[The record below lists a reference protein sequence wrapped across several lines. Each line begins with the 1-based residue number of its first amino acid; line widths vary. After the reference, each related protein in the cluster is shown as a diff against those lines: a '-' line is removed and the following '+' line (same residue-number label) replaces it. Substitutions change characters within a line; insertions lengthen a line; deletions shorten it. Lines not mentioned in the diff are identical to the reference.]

1 MIYIGIDP
9 GLTGAVSVILAT
21 DGEVHLHD
29 MPVMSNVKAAE
40 KGRKRQHVDPH
51 ALAWLLA
58 DYNRNKSRVFL
69 EYTQAG
75 MKGAIAN
82 YSLGHSSG
90 IIMGV
95 LAALGFSYEL
105 VRPQEWK
112 KEFDLLKAQKDCSRT
127 MAQQLFPMVNL
138 SKKKDEGKAEA
149 LLIAEWGRR
158 RHAIHID

>member
-21 DGEVHLHD
+21 DGEIQLHD
-29 MPVMSNVKAAE
+29 MPVMANVKAAE

-51 ALAWLLA
+51 ALAWLMA
-58 DYNRNKSRVFL
+58 DFNRNKSKVFL
-69 EYTQAG
+69 EYTQCG

-95 LAALGFSYEL
+95 LSAMGFSYEM

-112 KEFDLLKAQKDCSRT
+112 KEFGLLKSQKAASRT
-127 MAQQLFPMVNL
+127 MAQQLFPSADL
-138 SKKKDEGKAEA
+138 RLKKHEGRAEA
-149 LLIAEWGRR
+149 LLLAEWGRR
-158 RHAIHID
+158 KHSRVID